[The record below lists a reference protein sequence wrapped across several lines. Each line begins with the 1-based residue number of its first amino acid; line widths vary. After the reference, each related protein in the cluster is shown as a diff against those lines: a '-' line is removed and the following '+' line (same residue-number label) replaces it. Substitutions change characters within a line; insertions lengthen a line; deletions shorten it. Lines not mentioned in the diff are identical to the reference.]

1 MKPLHH
7 RFTSPRTR
15 VAGAAATSLRSVVSV
30 ALVSALLGSSALLA
44 GCSDGGPSAGMD
56 AGVGGDGGSG
66 VGGDG
71 GSGVGGDGGGGDGG
85 SGDGGNGV
93 GGDGGNGVGGDG
105 GSGVGGDDPP
115 PGACVGGSTEVANTD
130 PDHPVQQGAD
140 QLVRDDGFPAVLAA
154 VRDLGGKTRH
164 YTAGFGDLE
173 TKAAVPVDGM
183 VRIGSNSKAFTA
195 VVVLQLVG
203 EGKVD
208 LDAPIETY
216 LPNLVRGEG
225 IDGHDIT
232 VRQLLQHQS
241 GLADYDGLILTK
253 GFRPIQHTYFNPRD
267 LLDAALAEGEQFP
280 PGEQWDYSNTNYILA
295 GMLIEKVTGRPLN
308 EEITRRIIDR
318 IGLRHTYLPDVGE
331 EGIRECHP
339 RGYHADQPD
348 QPVYD
353 ATELDPSWGWAAGQV
368 IATPTDLNRF
378 FLALFGGELLEP
390 AQLEEMRTTVEAPGM
405 WPGAEYGLG
414 LFTTPLSCGG
424 LVWGHGGDIFGYHTR
439 GGVSDDGRAVTVAIT
454 ILPGAVHGE
463 DTAEKAYM
471 DVLDLVD
478 TALCK

>member
-44 GCSDGGPSAGMD
+44 GCSDGGPSASTD
-56 AGVGGDGGSG
+56 AGSGGGGSGVGGDGGGGGGGDGGGGVGGVGGSG

-71 GSGVGGDGGGGDGG
+71 GSGVGGDGGGG
-85 SGDGGNGV
+85 
-93 GGDGGNGVGGDG
+93 GGDT
-105 GSGVGGDDPP
+105 P
-115 PGACVGGSTEVANTD
+115 PGACVGGSTEEANTD
-130 PDHPVQQGAD
+130 PDDPVQQGAD
-140 QLVRDDGFPAVLAA
+140 QLVRDDKFPAVLAA
-154 VRDLGGKTRH
+154 VRDLDGKTRH

-216 LPNLVRGEG
+216 LPDLVRGEG

-253 GFRPIQHTYFNPRD
+253 GFRPIQHTYFSPRD
-267 LLDAALAEGEQFP
+267 LLDTALAEGEQFS
-280 PGEQWDYSNTNYILA
+280 PGDQWDYSNTNYTLA

-318 IGLRHTYLPDVGE
+318 LGLRNTYIPDVGE
-331 EGIRECHP
+331 EGIRGCHP
-339 RGYHADQPD
+339 RGYHADGPD
-348 QPVYD
+348 QPPYD
-353 ATELDPSWGWAAGQV
+353 ATELDPSWGWAAGQI

-471 DVLDLVD
+471 DVLELVD